1 MYGVITRIRAIEGR
15 QTLMS
20 KMVSTRKKPERV
32 RGEGRVRARRMSPEA
47 RRAQLLQVALGV
59 FADRGIE
66 GCGHTDL
73 ADAAQVAVP
82 TTFHYF
88 PTKEDLIAAVLEEVE
103 RFLVEDILIKY
114 IGDDYTAAESLEEML
129 MAFCDTIDSN
139 PDHIRVWLE
148 WSVSIRGDT
157 WGSYL
162 LFYAKVIK
170 GIKKILRR
178 GLKDGSIKADLDL
191 DDAAR
196 VVMGVCHMVVHMKF
210 ANNTRDTVQHT
221 IHSLISG
228 YFTPAA

>member
-1 MYGVITRIRAIEGR
+1 
-15 QTLMS
+15 MS
-20 KMVSTRKKPERV
+20 KIIATKQKTQKG
-32 RGEGRVRARRMSPEA
+32 RGEGRVRARRMSAEA
-47 RRAQLLQVALGV
+47 RRAQLLEVALAV

-73 ADAAQVAVP
+73 AEAAQVAVP

-88 PTKEDLIAAVLEEVE
+88 PTKEDLTAAVLEEVE
-103 RFLVEDILIKY
+103 RFLIEDILVKY
-114 IGDDYTAAESLEEML
+114 TGDDHKAADSLEEML
-129 MAFCDTIDSN
+129 MVFCDTIDSN

-148 WSVSIRGDT
+148 WSVSIRGEI

-162 LFYAKVIK
+162 LFYAKSIK

-178 GLKDGSIKADLDL
+178 GLKDGSIKANLDI

-210 ANNTRDTVQHT
+210 ANNTRATIQHT

-228 YFTPAA
+228 YFTSAS